1 MYKRLLVLFLSIG
14 TIVAFGYAL
23 GGMGGYLY
31 GKGRP
36 LVVAAGLVCGC
47 VSACAALRIWK
58 TYLEDIAR
66 EDREIAERKAE
77 TEEE

>member
-36 LVVAAGLVCGC
+36 LVVAAGLIGGC
-47 VSACAALRIWK
+47 VSACAALRLWK
-58 TYLEDIAR
+58 SYLEDIAR
-66 EDREIAERKAE
+66 EDREAAERKIEAE
-77 TEEE
+77 DE

>member
-36 LVVAAGLVCGC
+36 LVAAGGLFGGC
-47 VSACAALRIWK
+47 LSSYAALKLWK
-58 TYLEDIAR
+58 VYLEDIAA
-66 EDREIAERKAE
+66 EDREIARKKAE
-77 TEEE
+77 EQ